1 MREEVKKKIAEKND
15 LIDKVQKMR
24 AEKEDHYAKP

>member
-15 LIDKVQKMR
+15 LIEQVQKLR
-24 AEKEDHYAKP
+24 AEKERVAKP